1 MTGRVILDWIKREPG
16 TVAAFLLF
24 AATVAL
30 VCVTRSLVNDT
41 EKTAE
46 RQLRAYIQA
55 SPNSVFNLE
64 SGSKLEAY
72 IIISNSGQTP
82 GKEVERWA
90 AMKISKPLTTS
101 EVAELGWGD
110 REEGKLVS
118 MPHESHAIISSR
130 PLQPRSKLQPSL
142 RATSGS
148 MFLDKSNISTF
159 SMSPERLNFALYTME
174 KFKFG
179 QRRTVA
185 RATMALRPDFAKSI
199 IGPTSATLV
208 YAPRRSGSGNPLARA
223 WSGVSF
229 QILRSSFSYAALPS
243 YLRMP
248 FRCPIVSCP
257 RLPIPC

>member
-118 MPHESHAIISSR
+118 MPHESHAIIRQSA
-130 PLQPRSKLQPSL
+130 PP
-142 RATSGS
+142 T
-148 MFLDKSNISTF
+148 
-159 SMSPERLNFALYTME
+159 ALEAAAIIKGDQRIYV
-174 KFKFG
+174 FG
-179 QRRTVA
+179 QIKYIDVFDEPRTSEFCFIYYGEVQVWPKENGGPGYNGTQA
-185 RATMALRPDFAKSI
+185 RFCEKH
-199 IGPTSATLV
+199 
-208 YAPRRSGSGNPLARA
+208 NRA
-223 WSGVSF
+223 N
-229 QILRSSFSYAALPS
+229 
-243 YLRMP
+243 
-248 FRCPIVSCP
+248 
-257 RLPIPC
+257 